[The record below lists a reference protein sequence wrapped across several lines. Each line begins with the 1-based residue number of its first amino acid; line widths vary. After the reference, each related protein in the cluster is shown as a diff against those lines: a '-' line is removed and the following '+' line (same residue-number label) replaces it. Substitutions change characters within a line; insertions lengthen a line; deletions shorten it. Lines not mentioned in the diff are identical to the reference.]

1 MGPTNPAN
9 PDAARSHVAR
19 LAPGTPL
26 REGLDRIVNGRTGA
40 LVVLGTNPVLA
51 AISTGGFVLD
61 VPLSPTA
68 LRELAKMDG
77 AIVLA
82 PGLDRILHAS
92 VHLMPDAA
100 LDSVETGTRHRTAE
114 RVSRQ
119 TGLPVVTVSS
129 AMSTISLFLDGRRR
143 PNHRPADHKTPAP
156 QALGALGGYRTRL
169 VESVARLSSLEV
181 QDQVT
186 LRDLAQVAQRLEM
199 TRRLAG
205 EVQDYADE
213 LGIDGRLIAL
223 QLYELTSDLSDQE
236 RLLERDYAPTGDH
249 PRGALRLD
257 ELNDAGLLDAAAVLA
272 ALAVGAGLRPDSP
285 LRARG
290 HRQLA
295 GIPRLPEETADEL
308 IAHFGSLAELFGA
321 GTADLV
327 AVPAVSFALARVIRD
342 GLVRIAESAY
352 DK

>member
-1 MGPTNPAN
+1 MSPT
-9 PDAARSHVAR
+9 DATRAHVAR

-40 LVVLGTNPVLA
+40 LVVLGTNPVLES
-51 AISTGGFVLD
+51 ISTGGFALD
-61 VPLSPTA
+61 VPLSATA
-68 LRELAKMDG
+68 LR
-77 AIVLA
+77 
-82 PGLDRILHAS
+82 GLDRILHAS
-92 VHLMPDAA
+92 VHLMPDAR

-129 AMSTISLFLDGRRR
+129 AMATISLFLDGTRR
-143 PNHRPADHKTPAP
+143 PIERPEFLMTRAH

-169 VESVARLSSLEV
+169 FESVARLSALEV

-186 LRDLAQVAQRLEM
+186 LSDLAQVAQRLEL
-199 TRRLAG
+199 TRRLAN

-213 LGIDGRLIAL
+213 LGVDGRLIAL
-223 QLYELTSDLSDQE
+223 QLHELTADLTELE
-236 RLLERDYAPTGDH
+236 RLLERDYAGD
-249 PRGALRLD
+249 PGGRGALRLAGLD
-257 ELNDAGLLDAAAVLA
+257 DAGLLDVDAVGA
-272 ALAVGAGLRPDSP
+272 ALAVGSGLRPDAP
-285 LRARG
+285 LRAGG

-295 GIPRLPEETADEL
+295 GIARLPEDTADEL

-321 GTADLV
+321 ATSDLV
-327 AVPAVSFALARVIRD
+327 AVPGVSFALARVVRD

-352 DK
+352 DR